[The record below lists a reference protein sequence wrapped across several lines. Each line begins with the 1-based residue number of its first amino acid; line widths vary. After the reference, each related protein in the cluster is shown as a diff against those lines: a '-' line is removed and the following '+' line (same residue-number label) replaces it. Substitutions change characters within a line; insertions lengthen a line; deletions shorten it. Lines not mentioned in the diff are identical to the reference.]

1 MAARRVQGKRVANA
15 AAPSFRGLRPASEA
29 ASQSKRANRKTDSAH
44 ELLLRRELTKLG
56 LRYRKYAADLPG
68 KPDIVFRTARVVVFC
83 DGDFWHG
90 RHWVRLKRYL
100 SCRHN
105 GKYWIAKIARNRE
118 RGRDVSRKL
127 ANAGWNVIRI
137 WETDILR
144 DPVASALL
152 VDKIVRKRLAG
163 RKRCTARRGRGSNPV

>member
-1 MAARRVQGKRVANA
+1 LATRVLPGKRVASA

-29 ASQSKRANRKTDSAH
+29 ASRSKRANRKTDSSH
-44 ELLLRRELTKLG
+44 ELLLRRQLTKLG

-68 KPDIVFRTARVVVFC
+68 KPDIVFRTARVAVFC

-100 SCRHN
+100 SRRHN
-105 GKYWIAKIARNRE
+105 GEYWIAKIARNRE
-118 RGRDVSRKL
+118 RDRDISRKL
-127 ANAGWNVIRI
+127 AKAGWHVIRI

-144 DPVASALL
+144 NPATSALL
-152 VDKIVRKRLAG
+152 VDRIVRGRSPLRKAAQLAVG
-163 RKRCTARRGRGSNPV
+163 VLSESG